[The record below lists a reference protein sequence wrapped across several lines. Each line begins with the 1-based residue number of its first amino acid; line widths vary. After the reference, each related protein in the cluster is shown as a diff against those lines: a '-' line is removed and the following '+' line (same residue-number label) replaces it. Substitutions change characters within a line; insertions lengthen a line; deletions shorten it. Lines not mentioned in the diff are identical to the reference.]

1 MITPKYIK
9 EQSNIIINSPSNG
22 IAKKEKMKQLD
33 RAISYLKIRYNV
45 LEDDN
50 VRKSVNGASADV
62 KSRANELNEI
72 INNNEI
78 EAVISV
84 TGGDYL
90 YEIMPYVNFDNL
102 IGNPKW
108 FQGQSDTTILLFII
122 TTLCDIKTIYSFNA
136 TAFGNNYNL
145 PMENNIDILEGNLV
159 KQYDYKCPGWITSTP
174 INTTGRIIGGC
185 LECIIDIIG
194 TKYDIVN
201 NFIEKYKK
209 DKIIWYFDIDY
220 MNNEQLLRNLLH
232 LDNLGWFK
240 YTDLIILGRYD
251 GDTYTNINL
260 DDVIKR
266 SISKDIDYIYN
277 FDLGHTDPRITI
289 INGSI
294 AKIIF
299 NNQEHSIEF
308 MED

>member
-1 MITPKYIK
+1 
-9 EQSNIIINSPSNG
+9 
-22 IAKKEKMKQLD
+22 MKN
-33 RAISYLKIRYNV
+33 RYNV
-45 LEDDN
+45 LEDSN
-50 VRKSVNGASADV
+50 VRNSVNGASADV
-62 KSRANELNEI
+62 KSRAYELNKI
-72 INNNEI
+72 LSDNTID
-78 EAVISV
+78 AVISV

-90 YEIMPYVNFDNL
+90 YEILPYINFDT
-102 IGNPKW
+102 IIKNPKW
-108 FQGQSDTTILLFII
+108 FQGQSDTTVLLFII

-136 TAFGNNYNL
+136 TTFGNDYKL
-145 PMENNIDILEGNLV
+145 PIENNINILEGNLI
-159 KQYDYKCPGWITSTP
+159 KQYDYKSTGWITSN
-174 INTTGRIIGGC
+174 ILNTTGRIIGGT
-185 LECIIDIIG
+185 LECIMDIIG

-251 GDTYTNINL
+251 GNTYTNINL

-266 SISKDIDYIYN
+266 SIRKDINYIYN